1 MARPRKGLSIAYVV
15 VAILLALMMGVSASG
30 KLMRIQG
37 AVQTIHGVVGVPLKL
52 FPVLA
57 ALLIAGAIGLIAGIF
72 RPKLGVAA
80 AGGLVLYFIA
90 AMIGHVIVGDFA
102 GIKAPITPFVMAV
115 AALALRLRSMPRAR
129 LARTPD
135 PSP

>member
-1 MARPRKGLSIAYVV
+1 MAPPRKGLKIAYVV

-57 ALLIAGAIGLIAGIF
+57 ALLIAGAIGLIVGIF
-72 RPKLGVAA
+72 RPKVGVAA
-80 AGGLVLYFIA
+80 AGALVLYFIGA
-90 AMIGHVIVGDFA
+90 ITGHVIVGDFA
-102 GIKAPITPFVMAV
+102 GIKAPITPFVMAG
-115 AALALRLRSMPRAR
+115 AALALRLRSMPR
-129 LARTPD
+129 T
-135 PSP
+135 